1 MKTKQKVDI
10 VINSFLIVIGIMLV
24 AMAILGFNDVKIV
37 FVGVMFSYAVLN
49 LIQFILTKGSK
60 DFEGLYT
67 FLASLVV
74 GGIAIYYSFSTKV
87 LSILIMAW
95 VIAMAVIKLIKT
107 DYYNDRKDKMWKFKI
122 VTLTLFV
129 ILGIMASLS
138 LNYSTNVQVLIIGY
152 FFFTHGILELFDP
165 ITKYLIQRK

>member
-1 MKTKQKVDI
+1 MKVKQKVDI

-24 AMAILGFNDVKIV
+24 IMAILGFNDMKSAFI
-37 FVGVMFSYAVLN
+37 GVMFSYAALN

-67 FLASLVV
+67 FLASLVI
-74 GGIAIYYSFSTKV
+74 GGIAFYYSFSTKV

-95 VIAMAVIKLIKT
+95 VISMAIIKLIKT
-107 DYYNDRKDKMWKFKI
+107 DYYNDRKDKMWKFRI
-122 VTLTLFV
+122 VTLILFV
-129 ILGIMASLS
+129 VLGILTSLS

-152 FFFTHGILELFDP
+152 FFINHGILELFDP